1 MKEKK
6 SFSGWRDHL
15 FQIYHILDSSD
26 SFYNM
31 SPAKRIGENIRII
44 LFTLHIKLFQLK
56 TFFSQFFLY

>member
-26 SFYNM
+26 SFYNT
-31 SPAKRIGENIRII
+31 SPAKENWRKYKNN
-44 LFTLHIKLFQLK
+44 TLHPA
-56 TFFSQFFLY
+56 Y